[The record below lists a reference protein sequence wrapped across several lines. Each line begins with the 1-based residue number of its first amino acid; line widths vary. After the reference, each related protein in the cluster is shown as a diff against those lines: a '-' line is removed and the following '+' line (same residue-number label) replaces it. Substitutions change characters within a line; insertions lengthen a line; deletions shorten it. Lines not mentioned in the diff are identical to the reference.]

1 MSPTEFDLRAA
12 LRDGEGD
19 EPNADQL
26 ILHGRARVAQRR
38 TRILSAAAVVAV
50 VTGLGGG
57 IALLAH
63 GGSGGDSASNAG
75 GAGAASS
82 QADSAYGAA
91 GGTALA
97 PAAGVPQA
105 ASSLAE
111 RGLSGTLQIPCPAAL
126 PQYLLPGGG
135 GTGQFGADSPLFGKP
150 VRAVVVCAYGPAAK
164 ATDRGAAHP
173 ARLELADGAAT
184 RLAASLDATPSA
196 TATGPHCPSSP
207 AGPYRFAII
216 GLTADGARAGTVTAE
231 LTASGCTG
239 QVTNGT
245 AVRYGWSPPAD
256 LRSRLLAL
264 SRRAR

>member
-63 GGSGGDSASNAG
+63 GSGGESAGN
-75 GAGAASS
+75 
-82 QADSAYGAA
+82 A
-91 GGTALA
+91 GGTAGGADSAFGAAAGASA
-97 PAAGVPQA
+97 PAAAAPQA

-196 TATGPHCPSSP
+196 PATGPHCPSSP